1 MGGFLERSNNE
12 QKTVVLI
19 TTNPTLVELFCWLGE
34 GVRWIVV
41 ASVEALL
48 ARPYPMDLILW
59 QGDSDGQCVPSELF
73 SYQVPVVAL
82 VAQGQGAH
90 QRLGEGC
97 PDTEQMPDYRLVA
110 PFDVEEAQMLFRS
123 WLRR

>member
-1 MGGFLERSNNE
+1 LERSNNE

-19 TTNPTLVELFCWLGE
+19 TTEPTLVELFAWLGE

-41 ASVEALL
+41 ASVEALR
-48 ARPYPMDLILW
+48 ARPYPVDLILW

-82 VAQGQGAH
+82 VAQGWGAL
-90 QRLGEGC
+90 QRFGEGC
-97 PDTEQMPDYRLVA
+97 LTPSRCRITG
-110 PFDVEEAQMLFRS
+110 
-123 WLRR
+123 WLSPSMSKKCSCYFGVG